1 LRSLKE
7 EASEDSLRK
16 TEEGYGKGEYMSV
29 RSGGEIKES
38 PMPTASS
45 IVKYGRTPPRRRRSY
60 MYGDVVDAILFVAE
74 RAEND
79 DFNMGTGIETTV
91 EELAERIWRLCGRK
105 EPLKL
110 SHLPGLKY
118 DAQRRVPDI
127 SKISRLGWMP
137 KAGLDEGLRRTM
149 EWIRLEI

>member
-1 LRSLKE
+1 
-7 EASEDSLRK
+7 
-16 TEEGYGKGEYMSV
+16 
-29 RSGGEIKES
+29 
-38 PMPTASS
+38 
-45 IVKYGRTPPRRRRSY
+45 
-60 MYGDVVDAILFVAE
+60 
-74 RAEND
+74 
-79 DFNMGTGIETTV
+79 MGTGIETTV